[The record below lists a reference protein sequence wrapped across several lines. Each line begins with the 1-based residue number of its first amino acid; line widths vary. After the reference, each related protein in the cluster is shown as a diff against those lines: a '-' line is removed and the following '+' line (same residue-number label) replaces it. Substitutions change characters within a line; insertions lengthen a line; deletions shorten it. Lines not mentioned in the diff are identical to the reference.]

1 MVSRFSHERG
11 NSQES
16 QPFFTLAQQDC
27 EALKLRLS
35 QTTAEDKHEPLKHQL
50 SLLLGEIHYNSGCIA
65 TETNKP
71 KDALSHF
78 GVLNQ
83 MMREEFG
90 PDSTDMR
97 LAISWNELGNGRMMN
112 KQWEDAINCFKKSIE
127 ILKRQP
133 DFTKT
138 SLSFPLVNLGF
149 AYWIL
154 GELEEAESVC
164 QEALLDRLAAYGID
178 DGKSFM

>member
-1 MVSRFSHERG
+1 VARFSHERG

-16 QPFFTLAQQDC
+16 EPFFTLALQDC
-27 EALKLRLS
+27 EALRLRLS
-35 QTTAEDKHEPLKHQL
+35 QTQGEDNYEELKHQL

-71 KDALSHF
+71 RDALSHF
-78 GVLNQ
+78 EVLNQ
-83 MMREEFG
+83 MLHEELG
-90 PDSTDMR
+90 PDSTDIR

-112 KQWEDAINCFKKSIE
+112 KQWDDAIVCFEKSIE
-127 ILKRQP
+127 IQRRQL
-133 DFTKT
+133 DLTKI

-154 GELEEAESVC
+154 GQLEQAEKVC
-164 QEALLDRLAAYGID
+164 QEALLDRQAAYGID

>member
-1 MVSRFSHERG
+1 
-11 NSQES
+11 
-16 QPFFTLAQQDC
+16 
-27 EALKLRLS
+27 
-35 QTTAEDKHEPLKHQL
+35 
-50 SLLLGEIHYNSGCIA
+50 
-65 TETNKP
+65 
-71 KDALSHF
+71 
-78 GVLNQ
+78 
-83 MMREEFG
+83 MREEFG

-112 KQWEDAINCFKKSIE
+112 KQWEDAIICFEKSIE

-154 GELEEAESVC
+154 EQLEHAEKVC
-164 QEALLDRLAAYGID
+164 QEALSDRHTAYGID

>member
-1 MVSRFSHERG
+1 MVFRFSHERG

-27 EALKLRLS
+27 ESLKLRLS
-35 QTTAEDKHEPLKHQL
+35 QTPAEERHEGLEHQL

-78 GVLNQ
+78 EVLNQ
-83 MMREEFG
+83 MMCEELG
-90 PDSTDMR
+90 PDSTDIR

-112 KQWEDAINCFKKSIE
+112 KQWESAIICFEKSIE
-127 ILKRQP
+127 IQKKQP

-154 GELEEAESVC
+154 GQLEQAEKVC
-164 QEALLDRLAAYGID
+164 QEALLDRQEAYGID